1 MNVALKILT
10 LVCYF
15 LPFTFFVAT
24 CNEKGLTFSYNKT
37 EAQKN
42 NEQTEHVSETAE
54 DATAIAAQ
62 LMPEALDTTAATPAQ
77 TEQPEQMSNKIARH
91 ILAPTDTS
99 LSGIGTLLY
108 FKNMTGSIAIAVSM
122 LLSLLHLFTRY
133 SSRYRKPLLLLN
145 LLCLA
150 IFITDC
156 LLSGVTPLWGAWLSG
171 ILLILQLLLRNKRN
185 EQPKDTAI

>member
-42 NEQTEHVSETAE
+42 NEQTEHLSETAE

-62 LMPEALDTTAATPAQ
+62 LMPEALDTTAAVPAQ
-77 TEQPEQMSNKIARH
+77 PEPEKMSNKIARH

-108 FKNMTGSIAIAVSM
+108 FKNMTGSIAVAISM
-122 LLSLLHLFTRY
+122 LISLLLLFIRL

-150 IFITDC
+150 IFVTDC
-156 LLSGVTPLWGAWLSG
+156 LLSGVTFLWGTWLLI
-171 ILLILQLLLRNKRN
+171 ILLILQLLLRNNRN
-185 EQPKDTAI
+185 EQLKDTAI